1 MKTNQVRM
9 HKTIFSEFAEELATV
24 TSVLA
29 NTQQQA
35 EKWESLQ

>member
-24 TSVLA
+24 TCVLA